1 MKKSSVTSFSPLPDM
16 PRITKTFPSDLKD
29 RKSTKQISALSESV
43 APPTEEMINQLNRI
57 GQEYPFCVN
66 NKQKMNDPL

>member
-1 MKKSSVTSFSPLPDM
+1 MKKSSVKSFSPLPDM
-16 PRITKTFPSDLKD
+16 PRITKTLPSDFND
-29 RKSTKQISALSESV
+29 RKNKQISALSETV